1 MADKNPKNIESLLHQ
16 NYFWDIDITSG
27 KHVSSRL
34 IIERVFN
41 FGTLREIAL
50 VIKTYGRGE
59 VVRTLMNLNYIDPK
73 TLNFISRFFNRKKEE
88 FRCYTR
94 RQLRVQHWDY

>member
-1 MADKNPKNIESLLHQ
+1 MADKNPKNIEGLLNQ

-34 IIERVFN
+34 VIERVFN

-50 VIKTYGRGE
+50 VISTYGRNE
-59 VVRTLMNLNYIDPK
+59 VVNTLMNLNYIDPK

-94 RQLRVQHWDY
+94 RQLTAQHWDY

>member
-1 MADKNPKNIESLLHQ
+1 MTQKTPINITDLLKQ
-16 NYFWDIDITSG
+16 NYFWDVDITSG
-27 KHVSSRL
+27 KPVSARL
-34 IIERVFN
+34 VIERVFN

-50 VIKTYGRGE
+50 VISTYGRNE
-59 VVRTLMNLNYIDPK
+59 VVRTLLNINYIDPK

-94 RQLRVQHWDY
+94 RRLTVQHWDY